1 MRKRSKINPFKQ
13 TEAPN
18 FDSVPIPILCQSIQ
32 MIMEN
37 LASRGFPVR
46 DFDNKDKT
54 VKQVKQVGMIGG
66 KVYFLAT
73 KEDKNG
79 ETTT

>member
-1 MRKRSKINPFKQ
+1 MRKRSKINPFKP

-37 LASRGFPVR
+37 MASRGFPVR
-46 DFDNKDKT
+46 DFDNKDK
-54 VKQVKQVGMIGG
+54 VVKQVGMIGG

-73 KEDKNG
+73 KEDSNG
-79 ETTT
+79 ETT

>member
-54 VKQVKQVGMIGG
+54 VKQVDMIGG